1 MEATTVII
9 LVILV
14 IVLGIF
20 IGTQVSGGNTTGR
33 AISSSNSYPSQLGG
47 GGCGR

>member
-1 MEATTVII
+1 METTMVII
-9 LVILV
+9 IIVLV

-20 IGTQVSGGNTTGR
+20 IGTQIGGGNTTGR
-33 AISSSNSYPSQLGG
+33 AISSSNSYPSQFGG